1 MIKVVDKVICIN
13 DESYA
18 INSGIDSESF
28 LTKNKQYRVT
38 GIGHNYINVI
48 NDADKKTSYN
58 LDRFIS
64 IAEWREQQ
72 IKSVLDD

>member
-1 MIKVVDKVICIN
+1 MIKEGDKVICIN

-18 INSGIDSESF
+18 INSGNDSESF

-38 GIGHNYINVI
+38 GIGHNHIVVI
-48 NDADKKTSYN
+48 NNADKRTAYN